1 VTVPIAAYVL
11 LSAVLFTLGTVGV
24 IVRRTPLIQ
33 FMSIELMLNAVAL
46 ALIAFAL
53 LHAQMGGQVIVF
65 FVLAVAAVE
74 AVVGLAIIIDIFR
87 SRDTVDVDEVD
98 LLRG

>member
-87 SRDTVDVDEVD
+87 SRDTVDVDEID

>member
-1 VTVPIAAYVL
+1 MTVPIAAYVL
-11 LSAVLFTLGTVGV
+11 LSAVLFTLGAVGV
-24 IVRRTPLIQ
+24 LVRRTPLIQ

-46 ALIAFAL
+46 ALVAFAI
-53 LHAQMGGQVIVF
+53 LHAHMGGQVIVF

-87 SRDTVDVDEVD
+87 SRDNVDVDEID
-98 LLRG
+98 LLQG